1 MVERLT
7 TGAILNHQAFVIK
20 DIADTDYVC
29 LTPVS
34 CFELTYDN
42 FKDVMMRRADLQTA
56 QRDVKTALYTPK
68 FEIALDYIYHN
79 NIENASDYKEQL

>member
-1 MVERLT
+1 MERLT

-34 CFELTYDN
+34 CFELTYEK
-42 FKDVMMRRADLQTA
+42 FKNVMMKRADLQAA
-56 QRDVKTALYTPK
+56 QKDIKTALY
-68 FEIALDYIYHN
+68 
-79 NIENASDYKEQL
+79 